1 MEVIMV
7 NGQKEVG
14 GQKGIPVYKNS
25 AAHSNLYACFPEYTY
40 PASYLERHAPQVLED
55 LEGKVIADVGCG
67 FGSAVIALMKE
78 KIGVKAKFVHIDSD
92 PRVFDITKACKIL
105 GEMISKL
112 YDRSKDRQIVA
123 DIVNLPLEDSTVDI
137 LNNHYLFADNREYEG
152 GPSKKRAVEEI
163 NRVLRPGGYILQ
175 GGSGPFES

>member
-1 MEVIMV
+1 
-7 NGQKEVG
+7 
-14 GQKGIPVYKNS
+14 
-25 AAHSNLYACFPEYTY
+25 
-40 PASYLERHAPQVLED
+40 
-55 LEGKVIADVGCG
+55 
-67 FGSAVIALMKE
+67 
-78 KIGVKAKFVHIDSD
+78 
-92 PRVFDITKACKIL
+92 
-105 GEMISKL
+105 MISKL

-175 GGSGPFES
+175 GGSGPFESWSLLPSERKYDKALEIISQEFIPIIKKNIPLVHVFQKKVR